1 MDTAVVLRFPRQTPV
16 TTSNDTGEPREG
28 RHGYLRRGARCGV
41 VTSIHQLDDGAWI
54 SVNDVREVN
63 VSDLWWLAR
72 AGFCDCEMSD
82 FLAEGFVEVGVHPP
96 NVTARVAG
104 QCIACGESGVTDWL
118 AVGRVDPDT
127 GTFRGVDTGSVHVPR
142 RRSRLAGPPEE

>member
-1 MDTAVVLRFPRQTPV
+1 
-16 TTSNDTGEPREG
+16 
-28 RHGYLRRGARCGV
+28 V

-54 SVNDVREVN
+54 SVNDSREVN

-72 AGFCDCEMSD
+72 SDFCDCEMSD
-82 FLAEGFVEVGVHPP
+82 FLAEGFVEVGVDLPD
-96 NVTARVAG
+96 VTARIAG

-127 GTFRGVDTGSVHVPR
+127 GTFRSVETDSVHIPHR
-142 RRSRLAGPPEE
+142 RRRLARSPDE